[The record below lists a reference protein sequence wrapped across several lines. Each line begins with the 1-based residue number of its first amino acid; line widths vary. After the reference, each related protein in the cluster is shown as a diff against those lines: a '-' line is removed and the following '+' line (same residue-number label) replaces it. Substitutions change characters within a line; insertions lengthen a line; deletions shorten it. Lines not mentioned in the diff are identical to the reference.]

1 MFTLNTERIVKWPV
15 IVEVPVDGGETRPEE
30 FEVSFKLIPTDQLAG
45 FGKFEDVIVGWS
57 GVNRE
62 TITGQKEEL
71 PFSKEALGTMLRI
84 PYARAG
90 IARAFVQCM
99 TGAKRK
105 NSGTPLATGPA
116 ATIQPPATI
125 Q

>member
-15 IVEVPVDGGETRPEE
+15 IVEMPVDGGNTQQHE
-30 FEVSFKLIPTDQLAG
+30 FEMSFKLIPTDQLAS
-45 FGKFEDVIVGWS
+45 FSKFEDVIVGWS
-57 GVNRE
+57 GVLRE
-62 TITGQKEEL
+62 VEPGKAEEL
-71 PFSKEALGTMLRI
+71 PFSKDALGTMLRI

-90 IARAFVQCM
+90 IARAFIECM

-105 NSGTPLATGPA
+105 NSGTPLATGQA
-116 ATIQPPATI
+116 AMTRQPATI